1 MYISKQ
7 YTNTNSG
14 FPLALNPKYDLA
26 LLAIFLAVVIV
37 FGPFA
42 FWRYRRNLKQKTA
55 GSAVEDDGY
64 QSQPW
69 VTQGQSRSD
78 VHLGQMQ
85 HTPVYQNRPAE
96 QGRQFV

>member
-1 MYISKQ
+1 MQ
-7 YTNTNSG
+7 ETTNTISG
-14 FPLALNPKYDLA
+14 FPLALNPKYDLY
-26 LLAIFLAVVIV
+26 LLAILLLVVIV

-55 GSAVEDDGY
+55 GSSVEDDGY

-69 VTQGQSRSD
+69 VTAGQSRSD
-78 VHLGQMQ
+78 VQLGQMQ
-85 HTPVYQNRPAE
+85 YPPVYQNQPAA